1 MKAFVCVCTKL
12 SQNNKMIADRQF
24 RDNKSSI
31 SLPPQ
36 KMFSNALFVL
46 ELLKINT
53 FMLTK
58 QRNEEKK
65 RPLPALCCSNK
76 MQR

>member
-1 MKAFVCVCTKL
+1 MKAFVCVCVSVL
-12 SQNNKMIADRQF
+12 SQNDKMIADRQF

-36 KMFSNALFVL
+36 NMFSNALFVL

-58 QRNEEKK
+58 RRNEEK
-65 RPLPALCCSNK
+65 
-76 MQR
+76 

>member
-1 MKAFVCVCTKL
+1 MKAFVCVCVCVCVCVSVL
-12 SQNNKMIADRQF
+12 SQNDKMIADRQF
-24 RDNKSSI
+24 RDNTQVFLCLRK
-31 SLPPQ
+31 

-58 QRNEEKK
+58 KRND
-65 RPLPALCCSNK
+65 
-76 MQR
+76 